1 MAAAAGAAGGGMTA
15 AQGNLAMAGIQGIVG
30 ISAAFDAKRVASANA
45 EAARILQAA
54 NNRLE
59 GARASAYARV
69 QAENNRRRLVQGGKE
84 VTAISQTRSRLAD
97 ASQQGNIREQV
108 VASEQLGALS
118 VAAAAAGQGGASV
131 RMAKQAMLRT
141 VAETA
146 ARRQVAEA
154 RQIDDL
160 TGQQG
165 DAIYNAVVGQ
175 DYSYNPA
182 SMDYTAHMKP
192 NNAGIWNAALNAA
205 TGATKAYADM
215 PGTSAKAQPSTVMS
229 YEQRGA
235 AIDNAFKFNLSTSS
249 VRIP

>member
-1 MAAAAGAAGGGMTA
+1 MTA
-15 AQGNLAMAGIQGIVG
+15 AQGNLAIAGIQGLVG

-69 QAENNRRRLVQGGKE
+69 QAE

-97 ASQQGNIREQV
+97 ASQQGNIRQQV

-205 TGATKAYADM
+205 TGATKAYAEL
-215 PGTSAKAQPSTVMS
+215 PGTSAKAQPSTVSS
-229 YEQRGA
+229 YDQRGA
-235 AIDNAFKFNLSTSS
+235 AIDNAFKFNLSTPS